1 MQQHPASLRWTWIPR
16 SPECQVELTPS
27 VVKFIYHL
35 TGSGFAVI
43 AIFTRPIQDV
53 VSTFLLLGA
62 VLFFARLT
70 QKKSS
75 FGYID
80 DILNL
85 AWKKSYFCVHQS
97 LIFGRKHGSRVWKSC
112 FSDLHVA
119 DALVLWVVLPES
131 GSGTVG
137 CEQLC
142 QWMCGAVVTLWRSD
156 YSLKVCQTCKTGLV
170 LPSPLFLANIFVV
183 RGGKI
188 RWVFLG
194 NIPGLSF
201 WASTI
206 IFSLVNCSAF
216 SLLLHRQLYL
226 WRLQLSVWS
235 GCKSKA

>member
-1 MQQHPASLRWTWIPR
+1 MQQHPASLQWTRIPKDSR
-16 SPECQVELTPS
+16 VSSGIDSKCCEV
-27 VVKFIYHL
+27 YHL

-43 AIFTRPIQDV
+43 AIFTQCSGYTSHPW
-53 VSTFLLLGA
+53 SWYY
-62 VLFFARLT
+62 VLFFARLI
-70 QKKSS
+70 QKKKSS

-85 AWKKSYFCVHQS
+85 AWKKSYFCFRQS
-97 LIFGRKHGSRVWKSC
+97 LIFRRKHDCRVWRSC
-112 FSDLHVA
+112 FSDLNIA
-119 DALVLWVVLPES
+119 EALVLWVVLPES
-131 GSGTVG
+131 DSGTVG
-137 CEQLC
+137 REQLC
-142 QWMCGAVVTLWRSD
+142 QWMCGAAVTLWRSD

-216 SLLLHRQLYL
+216 SLLLHRQL
-226 WRLQLSVWS
+226 SVWS